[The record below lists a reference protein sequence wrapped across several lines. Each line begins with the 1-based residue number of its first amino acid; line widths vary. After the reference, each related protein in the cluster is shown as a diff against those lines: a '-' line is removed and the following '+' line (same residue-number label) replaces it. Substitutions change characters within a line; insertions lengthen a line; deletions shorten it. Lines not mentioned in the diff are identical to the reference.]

1 MFRLLNIFFLFQL
14 KNELQNAFDDLADLD
29 DDEDASLSQTNI
41 SLPNQSRKRFL
52 ETQNRMLNG
61 ALPSRDP
68 PKANNTNDQDLSNEL
83 RHMKNVLASKSE
95 ELKNLSAQ
103 AATERTQF
111 ESQINEL
118 KKRLAISEAEKER
131 ANMSRQQTH
140 ELFVESKQKLSERE
154 ECIVELNCKIK
165 LLDQRNLELL
175 TELEHTKS
183 TLTDVQHKYHMIER
197 NGNFTSEK
205 HTDAIIKQINDRHAA
220 QVDMLQQQ
228 VNTMRSKLEDK
239 ENELKRLLVQNNEL
253 HKSRESMLLDK
264 SETINQLTKRLEDS
278 QRQCQSL
285 IMKTGADS
293 PLVHENL
300 KLTRSIAALE
310 QQNEEMQKTING
322 LTTR

>member
-1 MFRLLNIFFLFQL
+1 MLQLLNFIFFQL
-14 KNELQNAFDDLADLD
+14 KNELQNAFDDLADFD
-29 DDEDASLSQTNI
+29 DEEDASLSQTNL
-41 SLPNQSRKRFL
+41 SLSNQSRKRYP
-52 ETQNRMLNG
+52 EPQNHMFNG
-61 ALPSRDP
+61 VLPSRDP
-68 PKANNTNDQDLSNEL
+68 LRTNNTNDPDLTKEL
-83 RHMKNVLASKSE
+83 RHLKNVLASKSE
-95 ELKNLSAQ
+95 ELKNVSAQ

-111 ESQINEL
+111 ESQIHEL
-118 KKRLAISEAEKER
+118 KKRFAISEAEKER

-154 ECIVELNCKIK
+154 ERIVELNAKIK
-165 LLDQRNLELL
+165 LLDQRNLELM

-205 HTDAIIKQINDRHAA
+205 HTDAIIKQINDHHAA

-253 HKSRESMLLDK
+253 HKSREAMLLDK
-264 SETINQLTKRLEDS
+264 SETINQLSRRLEDS

-322 LTTR
+322 LNTK